1 MLENNFSEEL
11 EALVQA
17 SDETNVKKYELMCL
31 NTLDGIKDR

>member
-17 SDETNVKKYELMCL
+17 SDETNIRKFENMCID
-31 NTLDGIKDR
+31 TLGSIKDR